1 MATLHKTYMGEI
13 KLKDIRV
20 YAHHGCLP
28 EETIIGSDY
37 LVQLHVGADLTSS
50 ALSDRLEET
59 ADYVLLHKIVVDQM
73 KVPSKLLEHVALR
86 INQTILKDVACVQ
99 WSEVTVSKINPPIGG
114 DVDRVSIILRSTR
127 DNLKG
132 FS

>member
-1 MATLHKTYMGEI
+1 MGEI

-37 LVQLHVGADLTSS
+37 LVQLHIGVDLTDS
-50 ALSDRLEET
+50 ALSDNLEDT
-59 ADYVLLHKIVVDQM
+59 ADYVLLHQIIIDEM
-73 KVPSKLLEHVALR
+73 KTPSKLLEHVALR
-86 INQTILKDVACVQ
+86 INNAILQKVDCVQ

-114 DVDRVSIILRSTR
+114 DVDRVSIILRATR
-127 DNLKG
+127 
-132 FS
+132 

>member
-1 MATLHKTYMGEI
+1 MGEI

-59 ADYVLLHKIVVDQM
+59 ADYVLLHKIVEDQM

-86 INQTILKDVACVQ
+86 INQTILKEVACVQ
-99 WSEVTVSKINPPIGG
+99 WSEVTVSKMNPPIGG

>member
-73 KVPSKLLEHVALR
+73 KVPSKLLEHVAQR
-86 INQTILKDVACVQ
+86 INQTILKEVACVQ
-99 WSEVTVSKINPPIGG
+99 WSEVTVSKQTPPNGG

>member
-50 ALSDRLEET
+50 TLSDRLEET

-73 KVPSKLLEHVALR
+73 KVPSKLLEHVAQR
-86 INQTILKDVACVQ
+86 INQTILKEVACVQ

-114 DVDRVSIILRSTR
+114 DVGRVSIILRSTR

>member
-1 MATLHKTYMGEI
+1 MGEI

-37 LVQLHVGADLTSS
+37 LVQLHIGADLTSS

-59 ADYVLLHKIVVDQM
+59 ADYVLLHKIVEDQM

-86 INQTILKDVACVQ
+86 INQTILKEVACVQ

>member
-86 INQTILKDVACVQ
+86 INQTILKEVACVQ

>member
-1 MATLHKTYMGEI
+1 MTTLHKTYMGEI

-73 KVPSKLLEHVALR
+73 KVPSKLLEHVAQR
-86 INQTILKDVACVQ
+86 INQTILKEVASVQ

-127 DNLKG
+127 DN
-132 FS
+132 

>member
-1 MATLHKTYMGEI
+1 MGEI

-20 YAHHGCLP
+20 YANHGCLP

-50 ALSDRLEET
+50 AFSDRLEES

-86 INQTILKDVACVQ
+86 INQTILKEVACVQ

-127 DNLKG
+127 DN
-132 FS
+132 